1 MTTVLDRP
9 SRASRP
15 APASRP
21 PVRPPARQG
30 DAWSVVST
38 TSLMVCLL
46 AGWMLLQLLHLGAL
60 SHDRAQAELYDRFRA
75 ELAAGTAP
83 IGPVTEVGAPVA
95 LLSIPRLGMQ
105 EVVTEGTASGDL
117 LDGPGHLRNTVL
129 PGQRGTSAV
138 LGRAS
143 TYGAPFA
150 DLGRLAPGD
159 RIEVTTAQGVTP
171 FEVIGVRRAGDPLP
185 QPRPEQ
191 AARLVLVSGESSG
204 SRLPALSPD
213 GVVYVDAEAEEALP
227 TPPGLPRAVPE
238 AEQAMGT
245 ETAAALPLLTLC
257 LGALLALALG
267 GVAARQRFRAGLV
280 WVVWVPL
287 LVAAAWV
294 TTDVAMRLLPN
305 LL

>member
-1 MTTVLDRP
+1 MTAVLDR
-9 SRASRP
+9 
-15 APASRP
+15 APRP
-21 PVRPPARQG
+21 PVRDD
-30 DAWSVVST
+30 DAWAVVSA
-38 TSLMVCLL
+38 TSLMVFLL
-46 AGWMLLQLLHLGAL
+46 AGWMLLQLLYLGGL
-60 SHDRAQAELYDRFRA
+60 SHDRAQAELYQRFRG

-83 IGPVTEVGAPVA
+83 VGPVTEVGAPVA
-95 LLSIPRLGMQ
+95 LLSIPHLGLQ

-129 PGQRGTSAV
+129 PGQLGTSAV

-185 QPRPEQ
+185 QPRPDD

-213 GVVYVDAEAEEALP
+213 GVVYVDAEATEALP
-227 TPPGLPRAVPE
+227 TPPGLPRVVPE
-238 AEQAMGT
+238 AEQVMGT
-245 ETAAALPLLTLC
+245 ETAALPLLTLC

-280 WVVWVPL
+280 WVVCVPL
-287 LVAAAWV
+287 LVATAWL